1 MAYTVNDLAWLI
13 ERIQGHGVKG
23 VIIGSTVIEL
33 ALRRKQFEDD
43 VDVFVLEPSPLV
55 EEDFYRRLA
64 EEEGWEVSYTALGT
78 PKLVAKL
85 PSGEEVIVELYENIL
100 DFYVPPEILQEAP
113 KKRIG
118 KVEARMI
125 RPEDYVVLKA
135 KAAREADI
143 EDLKIVKEYVDEGK
157 LKLDKRII
165 RRDLELLPEEDK
177 GFVENKLRELGF
189 LD

>member
-1 MAYTVNDLAWLI
+1 MAYTVSDLAWLLGRLQ
-13 ERIQGHGVKG
+13 ESGVRG
-23 VIIGSTVIEL
+23 VVVGSTVIEL

-43 VDVFVLEPSPLV
+43 IDVFVLEPSPLI
-55 EEDFYRRLA
+55 EEDFYRSLA
-64 EEEGWEVSYTALGT
+64 EREGWEISFTALGT

-100 DFYVPPEILQEAP
+100 DYYIPPEILEQAP
-113 KKRIG
+113 KKKIG
-118 KVEARMI
+118 KTEVRMI
-125 RPEDYVVLKA
+125 RPEDYIVLKA

-157 LKLDKRII
+157 LRIDKRII
-165 RRDLELLPEEDK
+165 KRDIELLPEEDR

-189 LD
+189 LA